1 MRAGNFARVL
11 IAVSPLPLEQ
21 CLARVSSQNV
31 FVEYMEGREGVK
43 EK

>member
-1 MRAGNFARVL
+1 MRAG
-11 IAVSPLPLEQ
+11 IAIYPVPLEQ

-31 FVEYMEGREGVK
+31 FVEYMEGREGGK